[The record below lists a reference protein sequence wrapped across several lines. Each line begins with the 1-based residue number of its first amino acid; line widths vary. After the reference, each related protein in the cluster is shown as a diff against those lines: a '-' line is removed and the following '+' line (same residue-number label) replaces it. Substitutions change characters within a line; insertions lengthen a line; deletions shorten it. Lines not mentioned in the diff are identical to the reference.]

1 MAENA
6 DITIVNPEAV
16 AIETDDGGMIIDFD
30 PNADTQV
37 EFNANLSEFID
48 ERDLQN
54 LANELISAFESDK
67 DSRADWE
74 RTYIEGLDNLGLKI
88 EERSEPWVFITLCFQ
103 KQLLDSNHKL

>member
-16 AIETDDGGMIIDFD
+16 SIETDDGGMIIDFY
-30 PNADTQV
+30 PNAESEVAFD
-37 EFNANLSEFID
+37 ANLSEFID

-54 LANELISAFESDK
+54 LANELIGAYESDK

-74 RTYIEGLDNLGLKI
+74 RTYIEGLDLLGFKY
-88 EERSEPWVFITLCFQ
+88 EYR
-103 KQLLDSNHKL
+103 